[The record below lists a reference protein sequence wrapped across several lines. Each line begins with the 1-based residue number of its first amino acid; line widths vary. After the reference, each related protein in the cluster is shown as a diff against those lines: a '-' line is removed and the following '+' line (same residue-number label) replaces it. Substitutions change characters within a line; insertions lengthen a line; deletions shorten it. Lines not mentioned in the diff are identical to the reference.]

1 VKTTSH
7 KLIRAGS
14 RQRQIFYARQMS
26 AIKGRS
32 PKLQSGAVKLGQIV
46 VFMLALLAFMQL
58 LPCTATGVQAFAEGG
73 NEISAMSVQE
83 GLQQL
88 DFQVME
94 EYKRQVDS
102 EIDNYMGGISIKQ
115 WVIDFVQ
122 GKWEFSWTDVMKRL
136 LQLLMKEVVVNSGL
150 LAKLL
155 VLCVLSA
162 LLMNLQA
169 SFSTDV
175 ARIAHLACYLAL
187 ATLAVASFKIVLG
200 IGQDTISNMVGFMT
214 AMLPQMLVLT
224 AGLGNLN
231 TAAMLFPM
239 LMTTATALGNA
250 INSIVFP
257 LILISAIVSII
268 NHMSASIKLQ
278 RLGKFF
284 TQIAQ
289 VALGFF
295 LTLFVGMVTMRALY
309 AAVLDKTALRATRF
323 VSDNALPVIG
333 KMFSDTIEVV
343 AGYVVMLKQALGV
356 LGVLIILA
364 MILMPIVKVT
374 AIALI
379 YKVAAALAEPLGDA
393 RTAAVLE
400 SMSAHLFLMLAA
412 VVAVALMFFVMI
424 AIVAGLSNGW
434 GGMH

>member
-1 VKTTSH
+1 
-7 KLIRAGS
+7 
-14 RQRQIFYARQMS
+14 
-26 AIKGRS
+26 
-32 PKLQSGAVKLGQIV
+32 
-46 VFMLALLAFMQL
+46 
-58 LPCTATGVQAFAEGG
+58 
-73 NEISAMSVQE
+73 
-83 GLQQL
+83 
-88 DFQVME
+88 
-94 EYKRQVDS
+94 
-102 EIDNYMGGISIKQ
+102 
-115 WVIDFVQ
+115 
-122 GKWEFSWTDVMKRL
+122 
-136 LQLLMKEVVVNSGL
+136 
-150 LAKLL
+150 
-155 VLCVLSA
+155 
-162 LLMNLQA
+162 
-169 SFSTDV
+169 
-175 ARIAHLACYLAL
+175 
-187 ATLAVASFKIVLG
+187 
-200 IGQDTISNMVGFMT
+200 
-214 AMLPQMLVLT
+214 
-224 AGLGNLN
+224 
-231 TAAMLFPM
+231 
-239 LMTTATALGNA
+239 MTTATALGNA